1 MMPDLGKYTFAVL
14 SSYGYSLALIIGLV
28 VFVVLRN
35 IKARKV
41 LEAIEAEVNH
51 GKD

>member
-1 MMPDLGKYTFAVL
+1 MPDLGKYAFAVL
-14 SSYGYSLALIIGLV
+14 SSYAYSLALIIGLV

-35 IKARKV
+35 IKARKA

>member
-1 MMPDLGKYTFAVL
+1 L

-35 IKARKV
+35 IKARKA